1 MGWVIV
7 LIFPNWLYSVTLVA
21 LGRQK
26 LETLGLA
33 LGLAVGFLVTWW
45 GIPRFQSLGV
55 VFGILAAEGA
65 YFVVGTIAM
74 RQHFH
79 WRRLAPSLGKVILA
93 CLLAGGVF
101 LAGSR
106 LWAGLAQAG
115 RVPVN
120 TWGALLE
127 VVVVGVAG
135 LAVFFVA
142 LVLLRTF
149 NEDEKEAITAMIRLR

>member
-1 MGWVIV
+1 
-7 LIFPNWLYSVTLVA
+7 
-21 LGRQK
+21 
-26 LETLGLA
+26 
-33 LGLAVGFLVTWW
+33 
-45 GIPRFQSLGV
+45 
-55 VFGILAAEGA
+55 
-65 YFVVGTIAM
+65 
-74 RQHFH
+74 
-79 WRRLAPSLGKVILA
+79 LGKVILA

-115 RVPVN
+115 RVPVS